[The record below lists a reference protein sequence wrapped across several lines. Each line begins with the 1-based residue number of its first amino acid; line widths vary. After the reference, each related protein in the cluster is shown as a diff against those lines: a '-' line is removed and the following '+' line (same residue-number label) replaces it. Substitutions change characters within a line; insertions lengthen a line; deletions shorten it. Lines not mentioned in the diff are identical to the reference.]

1 MGHQFCKAVL
11 EASKNVLIERIFFLA
26 KHSSSTSNFTSSL
39 ALTDEGLLLETSAF
53 QFSFGGTS
61 NFIKSF
67 FFLRNVSASVS
78 LPRERSTTYSSL
90 ETRSCFAETDE
101 CKEDP
106 NICGPNTICRNLPG
120 SYDCSC
126 KEGFTSWE
134 GKLQCKGMD

>member
-39 ALTDEGLLLETSAF
+39 ALTDEGLLLETPAF

-67 FFLRNVSASVS
+67 FFFKKRK
-78 LPRERSTTYSSL
+78 R
-90 ETRSCFAETDE
+90 F
-101 CKEDP
+101 
-106 NICGPNTICRNLPG
+106 
-120 SYDCSC
+120 
-126 KEGFTSWE
+126 GFTPS
-134 GKLQCKGMD
+134 GTQHYIQFFRNSLLLCRDR